1 LSSREDSTE
10 AIDFCSLDLMLFLFQ
25 LNLTAFVLAEDD
37 LNLLQIDL
45 NLSFLI
51 DNINISYYVHQPLG

>member
-1 LSSREDSTE
+1 
-10 AIDFCSLDLMLFLFQ
+10 MLFLFQ

-51 DNINISYYVHQPLG
+51 DNINILYYVHQPLWLTEHCQKSKWAYFHNK

>member
-1 LSSREDSTE
+1 
-10 AIDFCSLDLMLFLFQ
+10 MLFLFQ

-51 DNINISYYVHQPLG
+51 DNINILYYVHQPLW